1 MDTIGRIGRD
11 SYVYTNFDLKV
22 LFHDKI
28 QRESLRFDPKKDKLI
43 TQDVVPVK
51 RIDPATGKFKVVDV
65 KVINYV
71 LTQDGK
77 IEIVF
82 EGEKTQDNKKAIN
95 KEGKNSIEK
104 GEKGDENKGKG
115 EKAKTEG
122 LLGNDNVK
130 KNSPMSLDR
139 EKAMT
144 YVCSNG
150 ETNDGLV
157 TKLTPTESFLH
168 VNFHEQ
174 QHLIARNIE
183 AFLNDEKI
191 FLEYI
196 RLFTRF
202 DPATGKVYVAGGR
215 AVTIKGKT
223 IHPRNLSQVPW
234 QSLQV
239 HNYQAPS

>member
-1 MDTIGRIGRD
+1 MDTIGRVGRD
-11 SYVYTNFDLKV
+11 SYTYTNFDLKV

-65 KVINYV
+65 RVINYV

-82 EGEKTQDNKKAIN
+82 EGEKAQKDKKTTNKDK
-95 KEGKNSIEK
+95 KDGKNSIGK
-104 GEKGDENKGKG
+104 GEKGDKTGK
-115 EKAKTEG
+115 KEG
-122 LLGNDNVK
+122 ILEADNAK
-130 KNSPMSLDR
+130 KNSPVGLDR

-157 TKLTPTESFLH
+157 AKLTPTESFLH

-183 AFLNDEKI
+183 AFLNDEKV

-215 AVTIKGKT
+215 AITIKGKT
-223 IHPRNLSQVPW
+223 IRPRNLSQAPW
-234 QSLQV
+234 QPLQA
-239 HNYQAPS
+239 HNYQVPS